1 MNEKLPGIRP
11 KENRNLKKKKTAIIF
26 IYVELQCNRRDKNGK

>member
-11 KENRNLKKKKTAIIF
+11 KENRNLKNGNIF
-26 IYVELQCNRRDKNGK
+26 IYAVLQSKRRGKNGK

>member
-11 KENRNLKKKKTAIIF
+11 KENRNLKNGNNF
-26 IYVELQCNRRDKNGK
+26 IYAELLNNTTEKNGK